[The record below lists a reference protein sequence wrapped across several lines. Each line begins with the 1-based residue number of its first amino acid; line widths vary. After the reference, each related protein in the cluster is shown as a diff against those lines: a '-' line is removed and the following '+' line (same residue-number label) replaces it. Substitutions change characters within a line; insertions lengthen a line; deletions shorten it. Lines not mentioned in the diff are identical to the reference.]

1 MEHENYITRKRAKF
15 EAICGHVNIP
25 YGTAL
30 INQGGFL
37 MWNGKQICGITSQ
50 NAFDFFSQNDDGR
63 GRERGDLVS
72 AILIQLERR
81 DKNHQSRWN
90 KIWADPL
97 CQKYKRPEHE
107 DHWLWNYAFYNAPVE
122 DLQYIFDLIRKGWSN
137 DGLPMAVLAWG
148 SRCDRR
154 DFQIPSHPDQA
165 QFRRFQGPESG
176 GSGAFEK
183 PNDQ

>member
-97 CQKYKRPEHE
+97 CQKYKGRSMKIIGFGTMPFTMPR
-107 DHWLWNYAFYNAPVE
+107 LKICNIS
-122 DLQYIFDLIRKGWSN
+122 LT
-137 DGLPMAVLAWG
+137 
-148 SRCDRR
+148 
-154 DFQIPSHPDQA
+154 
-165 QFRRFQGPESG
+165 
-176 GSGAFEK
+176 
-183 PNDQ
+183 